1 MRVRNA
7 PRFLLSMAAYFLFIG
22 IVVGGGIFG
31 AQALLRTVP
40 QPEFLQRET
49 ALVKNFRPPPEA
61 VVELKP
67 YRPRET
73 SSKVTWRT
81 SIGHSYVAS
90 VAPVKSA
97 AGREVRKKASKA
109 KSKPQS
115 TARKITREA
124 ADAYAWTPSWRVR

>member
-7 PRFLLSMAAYFLFIG
+7 PRFLLSVAGYFVFIG
-22 IVVGGGIFG
+22 IVVGGGILG

-49 ALVKNFRPPPEA
+49 AGVKAIRPPHEA

-67 YRPRET
+67 YRPREV
-73 SSKVTWRT
+73 SSRVTWRT
-81 SIGHSYVAS
+81 SIGRPYIAP
-90 VAPVKSA
+90 VAPTKSS
-97 AGREVRKKASKA
+97 AGREVRKASKA
-109 KSKPQS
+109 KSTPQS
-115 TARKITREA
+115 TARKVTGEA